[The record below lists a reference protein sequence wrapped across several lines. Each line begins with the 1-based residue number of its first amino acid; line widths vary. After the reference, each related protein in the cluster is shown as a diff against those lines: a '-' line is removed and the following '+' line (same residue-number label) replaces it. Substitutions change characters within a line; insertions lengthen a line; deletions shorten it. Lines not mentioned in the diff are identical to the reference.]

1 MNPLH
6 VFILTALCGFGL
18 AVAGVYVL
26 VGLGWALLAGAGS
39 LLLIAGF
46 VRRGLTGE

>member
-1 MNPLH
+1 MNPLY
-6 VFILTALCGFGL
+6 VFIACALCGFAL

-26 VGLGWALLAGAGS
+26 KGLGLALLTGAGS

-46 VRRGLTGE
+46 VRRGLRDD